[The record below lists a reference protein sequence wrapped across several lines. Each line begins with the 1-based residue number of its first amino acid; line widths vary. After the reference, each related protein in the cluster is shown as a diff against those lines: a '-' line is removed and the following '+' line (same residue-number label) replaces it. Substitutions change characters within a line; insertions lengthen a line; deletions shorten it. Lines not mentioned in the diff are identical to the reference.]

1 MLPQFVVLLPVL
13 LLFLHDLT
21 LTEYRLLVC
30 LRAGVFSRGMFVG
43 WFGLGGAVKRCCCVT
58 ECACAVGLVFA
69 SIVVADALNV
79 SDGFCP

>member
-58 ECACAVGLVFA
+58 ECVCAVWDLYLPL
-69 SIVVADALNV
+69 SLNV